1 MGLPKVPVHVF
12 EHSCALTIARVSP
25 KHRTTRM
32 CVQRTVKNATSS
44 AGDKCDVNGRCR
56 VKCDDRASQEDM
68 SAVGHLRRLVY
79 GRGKRQQV

>member
-56 VKCDDRASQEDM
+56 VKCDDRASQRDM
-68 SAVGHLRRLVY
+68 L
-79 GRGKRQQV
+79 